1 MNTPLMFAVYVL
13 VALIAV
19 PATRELLRTARE
31 RAARS
36 RLIPIR
42 IEERRKRQRSRDMS
56 DR

>member
-13 VALIAV
+13 VALFAV

-31 RAARS
+31 RAARG

-42 IEERRKRQRSRDMS
+42 IEERRNRQRSRDVS

>member
-1 MNTPLMFAVYVL
+1 MNTPLMFAVYALLAL
-13 VALIAV
+13 VAV

-31 RAARS
+31 NAKRA

-42 IEERRKRQRSRDMS
+42 IEENQRRQYRDPR